1 MIARYKLVSRQER
14 VGTGVMSADYVNV
27 SGVAKSATPDHPYA
41 VANELLCGQLG
52 RGLGLP
58 IPPGF
63 VIDDGGQPWHV
74 SLNFNLAGQQLPP
87 ADCAAVAQR
96 QPRVAA
102 GIVVFDSWI
111 VNGDRHRGNLAFDR
125 TTDRVNVFDH
135 SHAFYAA
142 TLGRQHLERFRHQ
155 ALADSNCL
163 TPHLADLSLIDFWLN
178 RLDEIPAFWVEDAV
192 TQAVEVGLPASDE
205 AFCVHYLLERRST
218 LRGLLRQQKQFFRSV
233 PPQLWAQ
240 F

>member
-1 MIARYKLVSRQER
+1 MIARYKLVSRQGS
-14 VGTGVMSADYVNV
+14 VGTGVMDADYVNV
-27 SGVAKSATPDHPYA
+27 SGVAKAATPEHPYA

-63 VIDDGGQPWHV
+63 IIDDGGVPWHV

-87 ADCAAVAQR
+87 ADCAALAR
-96 QPRVAA
+96 LHPRVAA

-111 VNGDRHRGNLAFDR
+111 VNGDRHRGNLAFDQSA
-125 TTDRVNVFDH
+125 DRVNVFDH
-135 SHAFYAA
+135 SHAFFGA
-142 TLGRQHLERFRHQ
+142 TLGRQYLERFAGQ

-163 TPHLADLSLIDFWLN
+163 TPHLTDLTEVGFWLN
-178 RLDEIPAFWVEDAV
+178 RLAEVPRFWIEDAV
-192 TQAVEVGLPASDE
+192 QQAVSVGLPSGDE
-205 AFCVHYLLERRST
+205 AFCVDYLLDRRLA
-218 LRGLLRQQKQFFRSV
+218 LRGLLQQQRMFFRSV
-233 PPQLWAQ
+233 APQLWAQ